1 MKLRGEIEQISIE
14 VCKRHSHAEITE
26 LHILRALQ
34 SKVGTSGTE
43 ISTKLIDKELDKI
56 PVVRNAKISIG
67 PRASKYLELLD
78 VEDPRKIRD
87 EIANSYFNPPEPNI
101 SSDQDPK
108 DFDFGD
114 SDFGSGQII
123 EDVYK
128 PAPKKVP
135 IRKSES
141 LDSVLEELNSLIG
154 LKKAKE
160 QVNSFIAV
168 HKANKIRISKNLPPI
183 AIGLHLVFTG
193 SPGTGK
199 TTVARLIGRLYKA
212 IGLLDSGEVIE
223 VDRSDLIAGYVGQ
236 TALKTQMKIAEAEGG
251 VLFIDEA
258 YSLAADTGSE
268 HGFGDEAIST
278 LVKAMEDKRDRF
290 AVIVAGYREDMDT
303 FIKSNKGLK
312 SRFQT
317 FIEFED
323 YSPEELIQIF
333 KSIANH
339 SKVKCSE
346 EVEAGILR
354 YINILKPSGE
364 DGNGRFARNLFEKM
378 FQNLTTRV
386 IASGSTGKDDLSNF
400 NILDIPEIEVSDDE
414 GEEEQEEES
423 EKLPFGFH

>member
-14 VCKRHSHAEITE
+14 VCKRHSHAEVTE
-26 LHILRALQ
+26 LHVLRALQ

-67 PRASKYLELLD
+67 SRASKYLELLD
-78 VEDPRKIRD
+78 DEDPLKIRD
-87 EIANSYFNPPEPNI
+87 DIAKSYFKPPELNI
-101 SSDQDPK
+101 SGDQDPK
-108 DFDFGD
+108 VYDAVD
-114 SDFGSGQII
+114 SDFGEGEIV

-128 PAPKKVP
+128 PSPKKVP

-141 LDSVLEELNSLIG
+141 LESVLEELNSLIG

-168 HKANKIRISKNLPPI
+168 HKANKIRMSQNLPPI

-212 IGLLDSGEVIE
+212 IGLLDSGELIE
-223 VDRSDLIAGYVGQ
+223 VDRSDLIAGFVGQ
-236 TALKTQMKIAEAEGG
+236 TALKTQMKIVEAEGG

-258 YSLAADTGSE
+258 YSLSSDTGSE

-278 LVKAMEDKRDRF
+278 LVKAMEDKRDKF
-290 AVIVAGYREDMDT
+290 AVIVAGYSEDMDF

-323 YSPEELIQIF
+323 YNVDELVEIF
-333 KSIANH
+333 KAIAKN
-339 SKVKCSE
+339 SQVALPPD
-346 EVEAGILR
+346 VENAIREYVLK
-354 YINILKPSGE
+354 LKPSGE

-378 FQNLTTRV
+378 FQNLTTRAMSDGTLNSEQINTFAV
-386 IASGSTGKDDLSNF
+386 PDVPDPSSRTDKDKDSK
-400 NILDIPEIEVSDDE
+400 IS
-414 GEEEQEEES
+414 
-423 EKLPFGFH
+423 FGFS